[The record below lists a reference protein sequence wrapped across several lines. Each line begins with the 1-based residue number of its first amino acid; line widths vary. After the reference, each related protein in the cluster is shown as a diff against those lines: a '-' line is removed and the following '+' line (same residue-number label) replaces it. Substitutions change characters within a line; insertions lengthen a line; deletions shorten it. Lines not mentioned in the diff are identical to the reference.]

1 MSATQN
7 CAGLTSAARNPSKLG
22 GPSHSRHRW
31 PRRDR
36 LGDRVPRCRADPRST
51 EHSTTSWCPAAQRPG
66 QDSGLTCRR
75 RVWLAK
81 GPCPASLAPAAG
93 ARAERENDCPA
104 RGWLCGAGKATW
116 SEEEKVG
123 KEAETYVTVALGTCA
138 ARDSPEDRSHTRED
152 GAVLGTPFLVPKRIH
167 TGSQRVPQQPRRV
180 SCEWSRK
187 LPDHRAQQR
196 LGDGMLLCSAPEG
209 CARGAAAP
217 STSVEGPGRVRL
229 GPVSPPRPGLPACC
243 AASISCVNAAAGHAH
258 VPARGSLTGRL
269 SGPELCPGSPHRR
282 TEPGQLTGGALRPWL
297 RALPAQ
303 AGRADSRASTA
314 VLGGSLACSPPG
326 GDRGPR
332 GGRVCSGPRVALSLT
347 PAPAWGHAGAFP
359 ALRVSSR
366 GGRHPWVLKSGSV
379 PPTGGLWPVPRGLG
393 GSGTGGLQ
401 CLRRLPPRDLQRG
414 RLHATVCGRR

>member
-7 CAGLTSAARNPSKLG
+7 CAGLTSAARDPSKLG

-36 LGDRVPRCRADPRST
+36 LGDRVPRCRADPKST

-75 RVWLAK
+75 RVWLAE

-123 KEAETYVTVALGTCA
+123 EEAETYVTVALGTCA

-196 LGDGMLLCSAPEG
+196 LGDGMLLRSAPEG

-243 AASISCVNAAAGHAH
+243 AASISCVK
-258 VPARGSLTGRL
+258 P
-269 SGPELCPGSPHRR
+269 P
-282 TEPGQLTGGALRPWL
+282 Q
-297 RALPAQ
+297 RATPM
-303 AGRADSRASTA
+303 SS
-314 VLGGSLACSPPG
+314 PG
-326 GDRGPR
+326 GP
-332 GGRVCSGPRVALSLT
+332 
-347 PAPAWGHAGAFP
+347 
-359 ALRVSSR
+359 
-366 GGRHPWVLKSGSV
+366 
-379 PPTGGLWPVPRGLG
+379 
-393 GSGTGGLQ
+393 
-401 CLRRLPPRDLQRG
+401 
-414 RLHATVCGRR
+414 